1 MTAASDGQQTFVPKK
16 STPGV
21 FTDDLKTKF
30 LELYSRGG
38 TVNAC
43 AAEVGVSSVTV
54 YAHVRK
60 DEEFAERFRLAQETN
75 TDELEDILH
84 SLARAGNIAAIF
96 GTLKARRPERWRDSS
111 KVDITSG
118 GKPLTALATALEFVA
133 TQREES
139 ITEEQTH

>member
-1 MTAASDGQQTFVPKK
+1 MPKK

-21 FTDDLKTKF
+21 FTEELKTKF
-30 LELYSRGG
+30 LELYARGG

-43 AAEVGVSSVTV
+43 ASEVGVSSVTV
-54 YAHVRK
+54 YSHVRK

-75 TDELEDILH
+75 TDELEDILL

-96 GTLKARRPERWRDSS
+96 GTLKARRPEKWRDSS

-118 GKPLTALATALEFVA
+118 GKPLTALASALGYLAEK
-133 TQREES
+133 REGEIAS
-139 ITEEQTH
+139 SDHRSH

>member
-1 MTAASDGQQTFVPKK
+1 M
-16 STPGV
+16 
-21 FTDDLKTKF
+21 
-30 LELYSRGG
+30 
-38 TVNAC
+38 NAC
-43 AAEVGVSSVTV
+43 ASEVGVSSVTV

-84 SLARAGNIAAIF
+84 SLARSGNIAAIF

-118 GKPLTALATALEFVA
+118 GKPLVALASALEIA
-133 TQREES
+133 SSKREEVFNN
-139 ITEEQTH
+139 EQEHKALQ